1 MQPPASP
8 AQSQAGARPQQLPS
22 SQRRPS
28 HTKTGPGADTIP
40 ERGQPGPVCF
50 FFSPKPRRC
59 GSETSLFDPFPVKTW
74 FQQREAAEPIC
85 TQGLSIRPSVR
96 PRVLLHSTSA
106 FLKPGVSFY
115 VTKLG
120 FFLLEFLQAGN
131 FIPNR
136 SSEITPKLGACWRQG
151 ERRGAGR
158 PGRTGPYFQAVFQV
172 LCLDTAGARGR
183 PRAAQA
189 APAAPAPYWGKMK
202 ELEVPV

>member
-1 MQPPASP
+1 MADPAPFISFFH
-8 AQSQAGARPQQLPS
+8 QSHAGVKV
-22 SQRRPS
+22 RRPFF
-28 HTKTGPGADTIP
+28 IP
-40 ERGQPGPVCF
+40 SQLKSG
-50 FFSPKPRRC
+50 FSKGRRRSPSTPRAC
-59 GSETSLFDPFPVKTW
+59 
-74 FQQREAAEPIC
+74 
-85 TQGLSIRPSVR
+85 PSVR

-106 FLKPGVSFY
+106 FLKPGVSLY

-120 FFLLEFLQAGN
+120 FFLPEFLQAGN
-131 FIPNR
+131 FIPDW
-136 SSEITPKLGACWRQG
+136 SSEITPELGACWRQG

-158 PGRTGPYFQAVFQV
+158 PRRTGPYFQAVFQV